1 MGVNDLFRQRPPPR
15 SPSASSSSVKR
26 WSSSWKCSTR
36 SSGTAIRQ
44 VLHFI
49 SLEFQLE
56 MFYLEFWNSYHASS
70 FYIIRVPAVNVLPRI
85 LEQLSGKFFC
95 KMSLSSS
102 WKCST
107 LNSGTAIR
115 QGLLFYIIRVSA
127 GNVLLRFFLKLH
139 YSLFKSLSVHE
150 QCFFAELFPYSLNGF
165 TLSSFFYIFF
175 CIAGMVIHLYSE
187 QSHAQF
193 CFCPQVVLPGGFIIL
208 YLFFLLLPDLKKI
221 FDIFGFRR

>member
-56 MFYLEFWNSYHASS
+56 MFYLEFWNSYQASS

-95 KMSLSSS
+95 IMSLEFQLETFYPEF
-102 WKCST
+102 W
-107 LNSGTAIR
+107 NSYQAR
-115 QGLLFYIIRVSA
+115 
-127 GNVLLRFFLKLH
+127 
-139 YSLFKSLSVHE
+139 
-150 QCFFAELFPYSLNGF
+150 
-165 TLSSFFYIFF
+165 SSFL
-175 CIAGMVIHLYSE
+175 H
-187 QSHAQF
+187 H
-193 CFCPQVVLPGGFIIL
+193 
-208 YLFFLLLPDLKKI
+208 
-221 FDIFGFRR
+221 